1 MTKTIFE
8 MDGTVYTRTEKGYY
22 YKSTGSKDKKGND
35 VMMRIGRAVF
45 EQAFEEYVNRVDE
58 ADEEQ
63 DEFDAA
69 YEERQEM
76 AREEEERQKDSDRQ
90 AEAEVNKKQAEKKPI
105 AKKGMTFE
113 QLIELAKKH
122 YNEGGDGIVECW
134 DQNTY
139 DEYVRQFGPIT
150 KKVANQ
156 LIGIKPKRS
165 RKNVFHTSI
174 EVPDV
179 TLTEKQVN
187 FMLHLPDT
195 TFWEHGLD
203 STLWVDVLV
212 DEIGGEFE
220 EKPMTVG
227 AMISTL
233 REKGLMVVAIGNVNG
248 RKAKY
253 IELTEDGKKVAKELG
268 LE

>member
-1 MTKTIFE
+1 MTKTTFE

-69 YEERQEM
+69 YEERREM

-90 AEAEVNKKQAEKKPI
+90 AEAEVNKKKKSS
-105 AKKGMTFE
+105 AK
-113 QLIELAKKH
+113 
-122 YNEGGDGIVECW
+122 
-134 DQNTY
+134 
-139 DEYVRQFGPIT
+139 
-150 KKVANQ
+150 
-156 LIGIKPKRS
+156 KRS

-174 EVPDV
+174 EVPDM

-195 TFWEHGLD
+195 SFWEHGLD